1 MIKMALAVL
10 LLLGVAVSPM
20 AQTINLDMD
29 TSAAGVQGTATVA
42 PGQEFQVYL
51 VVEDAANMTGVSADL
66 IFDATNL
73 ELVSIR
79 EVPGDLNF
87 DGQLNSGL
95 EVIPVINQLIKEDN
109 FIAGFDDFEDGYLR
123 NSNVVYDTNN
133 NQMTDGSEV
142 LAIINELI
150 RVDNFADTQYWT
162 REVFTQTP
170 AAYNES
176 VEIFDP
182 VSKSNTGGEHPG
194 LVDDMTSVLLA
205 RPDRDKENNF
215 GYSGDAIVATLTF
228 KAKATAQA
236 GTYTFSFPEAV
247 WISNQFKGLADEG
260 LEGVMDLAT
269 PATAPAVTVQ

>member
-1 MIKMALAVL
+1 MIKMALAVF

-42 PGQEFQVYL
+42 PGQEFQVFL

-79 EVPGDLNF
+79 E
-87 DGQLNSGL
+87 QLNSGL

-228 KAKATAQA
+228 KVKAAAQA
-236 GTYTFSFPEAV
+236 GAYTFSFPEAV
-247 WISNQFKGLADEG
+247 WIDNGFTGLAD
-260 LEGVMDLAT
+260 VMDLAT